1 MEEKTIEELADEI
14 VSEIEREDFIYAMKR
29 YGSYKVHTTVKELKK
44 WWDDV

>member
-14 VSEIEREDFIYAMKR
+14 IIEIEREDFIHAMKR
-29 YGSYKVHTTVKELKK
+29 YGSHKMKTTVKELKK